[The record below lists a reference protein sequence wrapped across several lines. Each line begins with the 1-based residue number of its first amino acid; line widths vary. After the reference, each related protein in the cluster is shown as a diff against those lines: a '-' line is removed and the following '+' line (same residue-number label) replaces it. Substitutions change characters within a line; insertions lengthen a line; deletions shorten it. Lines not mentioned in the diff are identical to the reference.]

1 MPSTVLVI
9 ITAVLWKRTV
19 LEGGVSTEKLGM
31 ARHFPSVLRGHILK
45 KKMLQEEKFP
55 FKRFIFWRKN

>member
-9 ITAVLWKRTV
+9 IAAVLWKTAV

-31 ARHFPSVLRGHILK
+31 ARHFPSVLKGHILEK
-45 KKMLQEEKFP
+45 EMLQEEKFP
-55 FKRFIFWRKN
+55 LKRFIFWRKN